1 MKKKN
6 NELKNWDNKTWLS
19 TSAYINSFNSFL
31 LKEIKLNKKSQ
42 LLDIGCGRG
51 KIFGVLSRR
60 LKLINKPIG
69 IDPVIHKDVDK
80 SIDFRSENVFKFF
93 KSSQIKFDLIM
104 IKQTLH
110 FFNNDKRTKLI
121 KICKKNLK
129 KNGVLIIFS
138 LVTENNEIPCFKLMK
153 QKLNRGLKRD
163 SRMLTTTSKLLINY
177 QIDIFKFK
185 VSITKNKYIKMLQ
198 QRYISCLV
206 NLNKDQ
212 ISKGIKEIKSLFN
225 KNINFIDKLI
235 SIKYIKKS

>member
-1 MKKKN
+1 MR
-6 NELKNWDNKTWLS
+6 T
-19 TSAYINSFNSFL
+19 FL
-31 LKEIKLNKKSQ
+31 N
-42 LLDIGCGRG
+42 
-51 KIFGVLSRR
+51 
-60 LKLINKPIG
+60 
-69 IDPVIHKDVDK
+69 
-80 SIDFRSENVFKFF
+80 FF
-93 KSSQIKFDLIM
+93 KSSQDKFDLIM

-121 KICKKNLK
+121 KICKKNLR

-163 SRMLTTTSKLLINY
+163 SRMLTITSKLLINY

-185 VSITKNKYIKMLQ
+185 VSITKNRYIKMLQ

-206 NLNKDQ
+206 NLNNDQ
-212 ISKGIKEIKSLFN
+212 ITKGIKEIKSLFS

-235 SIKYIKKS
+235 SIKYVRKS